1 MVVLMGLR
9 MCCGM
14 LEAGRVGLLN
24 GDEVLAGL
32 KEPVNG
38 AVPLWMSIVA
48 LSSKMVPVKFFPA
61 PPAKNSSRI

>member
-32 KEPVNG
+32 KEVDR
-38 AVPLWMSIVA
+38 ARDACL
-48 LSSKMVPVKFFPA
+48 
-61 PPAKNSSRI
+61 